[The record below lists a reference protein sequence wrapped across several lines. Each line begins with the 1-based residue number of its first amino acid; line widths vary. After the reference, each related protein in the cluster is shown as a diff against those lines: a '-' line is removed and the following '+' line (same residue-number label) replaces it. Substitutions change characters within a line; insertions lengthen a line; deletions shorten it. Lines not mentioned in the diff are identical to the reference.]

1 MPVPVPASRQ
11 EATVSLIR
19 RGQCGQVTWS
29 SKDEIGRELCF
40 NSLEMALGNE
50 EVLPKPLYHRELVW
64 EEVKTAQEKAT
75 GET

>member
-1 MPVPVPASRQ
+1 M
-11 EATVSLIR
+11 
-19 RGQCGQVTWS
+19 TWS